1 MAAKEI
7 IFSQAARQAIAQ
19 GLNIL
24 ANTVKATLGPRG
36 RNVIIE
42 KSWARPPSPRTA

>member
-7 IFSQAARQAIAQ
+7 LFSQPARQAIAQ

-24 ANTVKATLGPRG
+24 ANTVKATLGNGLTCGLR
-36 RNVIIE
+36 E
-42 KSWARPPSPRTA
+42 